1 MPSRALAC
9 SARRRPAA
17 RTPLP
22 LIMKHCED
30 YLQTGDTAP
39 LLSSDLKAAMA
50 ESQLRPD
57 LTRSQL
63 FPFVA
68 DRPQARFGAWYEMV
82 PRSQGK
88 TPGQHGT
95 FDGLHRAAARCRR
108 HGL

>member
-1 MPSRALAC
+1 
-9 SARRRPAA
+9 
-17 RTPLP
+17 
-22 LIMKHCED
+22 
-30 YLQTGDTAP
+30 
-39 LLSSDLKAAMA
+39 MA

-95 FDGLHRAAARCRR
+95 FKDCIARLPDVAAMGFDVVYLHADPPDRTDQSQGPQQCGDRQRR
-108 HGL
+108 RPRQPLRDRRRRGRP